1 MNILVVEN
9 LTKTYGERVLFENI
23 SFGLEQGK
31 KVALVARNGAGKSSL
46 LKILSGQDVADSGKI
61 SINNNASVG
70 FLEQEPFFNDDDS
83 IIDHIFMMQT
93 PQMLAVKEYERLQS
107 IHDTDP
113 NSDNEKL
120 LQDAITEMED
130 VKAWDID
137 ARVKTVLGKLGL
149 HHIHQSIKTLSG
161 GQKRRVAL
169 AQLLIE
175 APDLIFMD
183 EPTNHLDVEMV
194 EWLEGYLSR
203 QNITLLLVTHDR
215 YFLDRVCD
223 EIIELDNEQLYR
235 YRGSYHYFLEKKAER
250 EFNQSR
256 EVDKAKQLLKKELAW
271 MRKQPKARTTKS
283 KSRIDNYY
291 DIEKKASQEK
301 QEQALELSIKMS
313 RVGGKVLE
321 LKKVY
326 KSFGDKKIL
335 AGFDYTFK
343 KGERIGIIGKNG
355 IGKTTFLDLI
365 IGKTEIDSGKIN
377 TGETIVYGYYTQTG
391 LQFKE
396 DKRVIEVVKE
406 YADVIELSDGSK
418 VRAEQFLELFQFPPK
433 IQYTFVSKL
442 SGGEKRRLM
451 LLTVLIKNP
460 NFLILDEP
468 TNDLDLLTMQTLE
481 EYLQYYPGCLL
492 MVSHDRYFMDKLVD
506 HLFVFEGDGIVRD
519 FPGNYSDYREAEDL
533 KEGLTKKSNQEQK
546 EVENKKDKP
555 KNKVSFKDKHEF
567 EQIEKELAKL
577 ETEKKKIEDSLQTI
591 ANHEELIKLTNR
603 MAEINKIVDVKSM
616 RWLELSEIIG

>member
-183 EPTNHLDVEMV
+183 
-194 EWLEGYLSR
+194 
-203 QNITLLLVTHDR
+203 
-215 YFLDRVCD
+215 
-223 EIIELDNEQLYR
+223 
-235 YRGSYHYFLEKKAER
+235 
-250 EFNQSR
+250 
-256 EVDKAKQLLKKELAW
+256 
-271 MRKQPKARTTKS
+271 
-283 KSRIDNYY
+283 
-291 DIEKKASQEK
+291 
-301 QEQALELSIKMS
+301 
-313 RVGGKVLE
+313 
-321 LKKVY
+321 
-326 KSFGDKKIL
+326 
-335 AGFDYTFK
+335 
-343 KGERIGIIGKNG
+343 
-355 IGKTTFLDLI
+355 
-365 IGKTEIDSGKIN
+365 
-377 TGETIVYGYYTQTG
+377 
-391 LQFKE
+391 
-396 DKRVIEVVKE
+396 
-406 YADVIELSDGSK
+406 
-418 VRAEQFLELFQFPPK
+418 
-433 IQYTFVSKL
+433 
-442 SGGEKRRLM
+442 
-451 LLTVLIKNP
+451 
-460 NFLILDEP
+460 
-468 TNDLDLLTMQTLE
+468 
-481 EYLQYYPGCLL
+481 
-492 MVSHDRYFMDKLVD
+492 
-506 HLFVFEGDGIVRD
+506 
-519 FPGNYSDYREAEDL
+519 
-533 KEGLTKKSNQEQK
+533 
-546 EVENKKDKP
+546 
-555 KNKVSFKDKHEF
+555 
-567 EQIEKELAKL
+567 
-577 ETEKKKIEDSLQTI
+577 
-591 ANHEELIKLTNR
+591 
-603 MAEINKIVDVKSM
+603 
-616 RWLELSEIIG
+616 